1 MTVLLA
7 YIRTPEGDAALA
19 AALREAQARD
29 TDAVVVN
36 VTRPASEVDFP
47 MSAEQGL
54 DAIEEQF
61 LLAGVPA
68 EIRQLPG
75 VPDPATA
82 ILSVL
87 SEVRPEVAVLGLR
100 VRRPIGE
107 LLLSSV
113 TQRVVRDAQCPVLLV
128 KAPSDVGPG
137 G

>member
-128 KAPSDVGPG
+128 KAPSDAGPG